1 MDYTYCSILVEIGQH
16 RPSYPQVW
24 ILFLTWLC
32 KRDSFMSKCI
42 QTNTAERLREK
53 NMADVPEKQIKRLR
67 ALIQEAETNLAAA
80 NELLISLVGDDE
92 KITPVVKDDTLGK
105 IIEGVFDGQNMAGSD
120 GKT

>member
-1 MDYTYCSILVEIGQH
+1 
-16 RPSYPQVW
+16 
-24 ILFLTWLC
+24 
-32 KRDSFMSKCI
+32 MSKCI

-105 IIEGVFDGQNMAGSD
+105 IIEGVLTV
-120 GKT
+120 KTWLVLTVKHILFQQTTPANQSWCRATSLN